1 MAHKF
6 GDAYVNDMV
15 DRGRREL
22 GGVMYPDSNIAQPMY
37 PLRGTYGPP
46 KQLDGPE
53 STDKEASLDNIHP
66 TEISR
71 DDLGKDDRDPG
82 MERD

>member
-6 GDAYVNDMV
+6 GEAFFNDMI

-22 GGVMYPDSNIAQPMY
+22 GGLMYDGSNIAAPMY
-37 PLRGTYGPP
+37 PLRGSYGPP

-53 STDKEASLDNIHP
+53 PTEKEAMLEEVQPN
-66 TEISR
+66 EIPREDPSK
-71 DDLGKDDRDPG
+71 DLEMDRD
-82 MERD
+82 